1 MIFILIG
8 LNGIDQLTLL
18 DHFLREEQ
26 SYWSIQ
32 SLLRKAI
39 CRGKWV
45 LLFGSRVIAVSET
58 RDEIIRHFRDC
69 SENLDPRNK
78 LPGAICVQVGNE
90 SKIYRIP
97 VISENNTEEETKPVR
112 HTELYSQI

>member
-1 MIFILIG
+1 M
-8 LNGIDQLTLL
+8 
-18 DHFLREEQ
+18 
-26 SYWSIQ
+26 
-32 SLLRKAI
+32 
-39 CRGKWV
+39 

-90 SKIYRIP
+90 GKIYRIP
-97 VISENNTEEETKPVR
+97 VISEDSTEEETKPVR